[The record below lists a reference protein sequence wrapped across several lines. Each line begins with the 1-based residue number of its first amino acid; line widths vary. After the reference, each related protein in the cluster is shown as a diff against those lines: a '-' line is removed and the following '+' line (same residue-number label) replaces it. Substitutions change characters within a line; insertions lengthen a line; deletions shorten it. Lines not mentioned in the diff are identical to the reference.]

1 MNTTMITTTPVPAVR
16 FGDTH
21 GYRFVGDAVELNATF
36 AIANR
41 SAHDRSWA
49 LQLWACPS
57 VPTRTD
63 DLVGH
68 LVAEAPLPPITEIAG
83 EAEAFAVTAP
93 AQPPAGDRDH
103 SMVLVLVARRG
114 GDGAFDEV
122 HDVTSFPERERFLL
136 PRLAG
141 PVSYRVEGERV
152 RLEIA
157 AIENPRDAANISG
170 TLSLELWALKAPY
183 SSSNFHGAPLA
194 GAVLG
199 TLAGQD
205 RWTALALDLP
215 YTAPTAGQTHVVV
228 MVREWTGAGYT
239 TRDFANLGTLPVA
252 KMVAAPAPQ
261 PVASALAPSPI
272 PAAPVVATTTATP
285 AASAAAKAPA
295 PAAVAP
301 VAATRAPEPT
311 APTAKPATPGKI
323 ALNTATLEQLL
334 TVKGLPRAV
343 AERILRDRPFKS
355 VEDVLQVKGMGEKL
369 LGKIRSQLTV

>member
-1 MNTTMITTTPVPAVR
+1 MHTTTITTTPVPAVR
-16 FGDTH
+16 FGETH

-36 AIANR
+36 TITHR
-41 SAHDRSWA
+41 SAHDRTWA

-57 VPTRTD
+57 VPARSD

-93 AQPPAGDRDH
+93 AQPPAGERDH

-122 HDVTSFPERERFLL
+122 HDVASFPERERFLL

-141 PVSYRVEGERV
+141 PVTYRIEGERV

-183 SSSNFHGAPLA
+183 SGGNFRGAPLA

-199 TLAGQD
+199 TLAGQNL
-205 RWTALALDLP
+205 WTALALDLP
-215 YTAPTAGQTHVVV
+215 YTAPTTGETHAVV

-239 TRDFANLGTLPVA
+239 TRDFANLGTLPVT
-252 KMVAAPAPQ
+252 MTPTAPAPR
-261 PVASALAPSPI
+261 PGATEPTPSPV
-272 PAAPVVATTTATP
+272 PAAPVVATTTNTP
-285 AASAAAKAPA
+285 APAVVSPVAAARTPA
-295 PAAVAP
+295 PAAP
-301 VAATRAPEPT
+301 AT
-311 APTAKPATPGKI
+311 KPATSGKV
-323 ALNTATLEQLL
+323 ALNTATLGQLL

-355 VEDVLQVKGMGEKL
+355 VEDVVQVKGMGEKL
-369 LGKIRSQLTV
+369 LGKIRNQLTV